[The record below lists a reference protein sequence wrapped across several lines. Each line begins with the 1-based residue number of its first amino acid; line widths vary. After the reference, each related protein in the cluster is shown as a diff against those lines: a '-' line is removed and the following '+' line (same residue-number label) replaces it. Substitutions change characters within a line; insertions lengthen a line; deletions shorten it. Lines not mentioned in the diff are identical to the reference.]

1 MKAAVLHNY
10 DSDLRKKELLV
21 YEDID
26 SPQEPGRG
34 EVIVK
39 IKAAGVCRTDLH
51 IITGRDLGIP
61 LAKLPFVLGHEN
73 AGEVY
78 SIGEGVNKFI
88 KGDKVLC
95 YPFLTSGIS
104 TEERYGI
111 DSHTL
116 NRKTPGINVNGGFCE
131 LTKFSE
137 RSLIKVDQKA
147 SLTELAPLGDAGI
160 TAYGAIRKL
169 MGFIR
174 PQDRVLVIG
183 IGGVGHLG
191 IQLLLRLTPG
201 KIIAV
206 DPREEARTL
215 ANSLGITECYES
227 LDQMDDFKALNGN
240 GFRAVLD
247 FFGESDIPNQAIGL
261 LNNQGR
267 YLAIG
272 TGGEVRVSTAELVAR
287 EIRIIG
293 SFVGNFT
300 DLVEVTNLTVRGD
313 LISKV
318 STYPMNEV
326 NRALHDLRDG
336 KILGRAVLV
345 PN

>member
-1 MKAAVLHNY
+1 M
-10 DSDLRKKELLV
+10 
-21 YEDID
+21 
-26 SPQEPGRG
+26 
-34 EVIVK
+34 
-39 IKAAGVCRTDLH
+39 
-51 IITGRDLGIP
+51 
-61 LAKLPFVLGHEN
+61 
-73 AGEVY
+73 
-78 SIGEGVNKFI
+78 
-88 KGDKVLC
+88 
-95 YPFLTSGIS
+95 
-104 TEERYGI
+104 
-111 DSHTL
+111 
-116 NRKTPGINVNGGFCE
+116 
-131 LTKFSE
+131 
-137 RSLIKVDQKA
+137 
-147 SLTELAPLGDAGI
+147 
-160 TAYGAIRKL
+160 
-169 MGFIR
+169 
-174 PQDRVLVIG
+174 
-183 IGGVGHLG
+183 
-191 IQLLLRLTPG
+191 RLTPG

-215 ANSLGITECYES
+215 ANSLGITECYKS

>member
-1 MKAAVLHNY
+1 M
-10 DSDLRKKELLV
+10 
-21 YEDID
+21 
-26 SPQEPGRG
+26 
-34 EVIVK
+34 
-39 IKAAGVCRTDLH
+39 
-51 IITGRDLGIP
+51 
-61 LAKLPFVLGHEN
+61 
-73 AGEVY
+73 
-78 SIGEGVNKFI
+78 
-88 KGDKVLC
+88 
-95 YPFLTSGIS
+95 
-104 TEERYGI
+104 
-111 DSHTL
+111 
-116 NRKTPGINVNGGFCE
+116 
-131 LTKFSE
+131 
-137 RSLIKVDQKA
+137 
-147 SLTELAPLGDAGI
+147 
-160 TAYGAIRKL
+160 
-169 MGFIR
+169 
-174 PQDRVLVIG
+174 
-183 IGGVGHLG
+183 
-191 IQLLLRLTPG
+191 LLRLTPG

-215 ANSLGITECYES
+215 ANSLGITECYKS

-247 FFGESDIPNQAIGL
+247 FFGESDIPNQAISM

-300 DLVEVTNLTVRGD
+300 DLVEVTNLTLRGD